1 MGNFPCS
8 AVHHRRIYVVSGVWA
23 DRRFGNRS
31 LLIALES
38 NPGKISVAKLMPGSK
53 VLIVDDEKIFADTL
67 AQIFRNEGFDCLAV
81 YSAEQAIETIATWE
95 PALSIIDVM
104 LPGMN
109 GIDLVI
115 LLKATHPS
123 MGVMMISGQV
133 ATGGLVEQAAKLGH
147 EFDIFPKPF
156 PVPELL
162 SNASRILAGV
172 INPLP
177 PNSPLAN

>member
-1 MGNFPCS
+1 
-8 AVHHRRIYVVSGVWA
+8 
-23 DRRFGNRS
+23 
-31 LLIALES
+31 
-38 NPGKISVAKLMPGSK
+38 VAKLMPGSK
-53 VLIVDDEKIFADTL
+53 VLIVDDEQIFADTL
-67 AQIFRNEGFDCLAV
+67 AQIFRNEGFDCRAV
-81 YSAEQAIETIATWE
+81 YSAEQALETIAEWE

-133 ATGGLVEQAAKLGH
+133 ATGGLVEKAAKEGH
-147 EFDIFPKPF
+147 EFSILPKPF

-162 SNASRILAGV
+162 SNASRILAG
-172 INPLP
+172 IIAPLP